1 MRSLF
6 IVAFLAVQLALPVS
20 YYLGDAPLDERFAWR
35 MFSPIRMVRCR
46 LDVREG
52 TARTPVPAADLK
64 PGARLATPR
73 TPVRPEA
80 ELHAVWMSL
89 LRRGRPDVIA
99 AWADARC
106 GRMERDAGAP
116 VPLYVGV
123 VCRMP
128 DGTEH
133 VESDPEVD
141 QCR

>member
-52 TARTPVPAADLK
+52 A
-64 PGARLATPR
+64 GR
-73 TPVRPEA
+73 TPVRAEA

-99 AWADARC
+99 AWAEARC